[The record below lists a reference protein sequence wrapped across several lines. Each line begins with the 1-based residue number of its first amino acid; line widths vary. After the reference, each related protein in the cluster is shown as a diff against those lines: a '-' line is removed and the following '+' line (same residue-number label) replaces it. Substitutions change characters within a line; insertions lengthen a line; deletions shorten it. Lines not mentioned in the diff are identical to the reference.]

1 LTERPNLATA
11 IRCVECG
18 TLFEVPDIE
27 KQSDETKKL
36 YAEIMTRMR
45 FPCPDCGHYQNLRGT
60 GPRMRIL

>member
-1 LTERPNLATA
+1 MAEKSNLATA

-27 KQSDETKKL
+27 RQMDEIQKL
-36 YAEIMTRMR
+36 YAEIMVRMR
-45 FPCPDCGHYQNLRGT
+45 FPCPDCGHYQNLKGT